1 MHAVLK
7 ESNDRGLTTGAEREM
22 RTKALGGEY
31 EETGNAANAALA
43 AAARDQR
50 AKKSRR
56 KLYGDVGAPQVAM
69 LETARLTVVA
79 PLIPLQWVLVS
90 LDRRENPHQHEI
102 YLAQV
107 LAMFAR
113 GAGENGNHGGVLDGT
128 KSISALSYLNVQ
140 VYAVDSTGIFSPLT
154 QHMELIGCSTFA
166 HVPSFQVLL
175 KVTSPTF
182 SSNGRA
188 ARLNDADFHLFTQ
201 FKAARHLIST
211 AITSFRSKKK
221 KNEGVNDDL

>member
-1 MHAVLK
+1 M
-7 ESNDRGLTTGAEREM
+7 REVYILY
-22 RTKALGGEY
+22 R
-31 EETGNAANAALA
+31 
-43 AAARDQR
+43 QR
-50 AKKSRR
+50 
-56 KLYGDVGAPQVAM
+56 
-69 LETARLTVVA
+69 
-79 PLIPLQWVLVS
+79 LV
-90 LDRRENPHQHEI
+90 
-102 YLAQV
+102 
-107 LAMFAR
+107 
-113 GAGENGNHGGVLDGT
+113 T

-188 ARLNDADFHLFTQ
+188 ARLNNADFHLFTQ

-211 AITSFRSKKK
+211 AITLFRSKKK